1 MPDVKNLDSKEAI
14 AKMKELAEKIKI
26 CMLCTNLSTTPFSTR
41 PMGISE
47 VDDDGKIWFL
57 SASSSNKNQEI
68 KQDEKVQLIFSDPD
82 NAHFL
87 NVFGEADIFDDE
99 KSIEKAWTP
108 LAKAWFPQGKDDM
121 QVTVIKV
128 HPLDAYYW
136 DTKDGKMISLLKIAT
151 SALTGSTANAGVEG
165 KLTVEQSKF

>member
-108 LAKAWFPQGKDDM
+108 LAKAWFPGGKDDM

-151 SALTGSTANAGVEG
+151 AALTGSTANAGVEG

>member
-14 AKMKELAEKIKI
+14 VKMKALAEKIKI
-26 CMLCTNLSTTPFSTR
+26 CMFCTNLSTAPFSTR

-108 LAKAWFPQGKDDM
+108 LAKAWFPDGKDDIH
-121 QVTVIKV
+121 VTVIKV

-151 SALTGSTANAGVEG
+151 AALTGGTANAGVEG